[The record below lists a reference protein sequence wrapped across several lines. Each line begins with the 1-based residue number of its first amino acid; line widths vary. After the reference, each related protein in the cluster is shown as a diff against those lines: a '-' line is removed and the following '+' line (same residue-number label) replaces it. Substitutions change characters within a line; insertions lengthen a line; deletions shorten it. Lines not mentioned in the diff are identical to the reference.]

1 MYPNLYFFLKE
12 AVGLSNP
19 PAFTQYINSFG
30 FLVAIAF
37 VVASILLRKEMM
49 RKESLGL
56 LLPIDEKI
64 VVGKPASLLELLTN
78 FGFGFLVGYKLLG
91 VFFNDSGVNPQEY
104 VFSSKGSLVGGLF
117 LGLLF
122 SGLKYYERKKQVLP
136 KPEEKSVKIYPHER
150 VGDITVYAAIAGFV
164 GAKIFDNLENWD
176 RFIQDPIG
184 NLLSPSG
191 LTFYGGLILAA
202 TVIILFAKS
211 KKIGIRHLI
220 DSAAPALMIAY
231 AIGRM
236 GCHVSGDG
244 DWGVFNSAYKV
255 DTENKIVPA
264 ADWEFHNALMNGGDF
279 TRILLAEHGHL
290 DSIPHIAFKG
300 ASILPNWFWAYNY
313 PHNVNEVGVAMSNCT
328 GAYCNQLSPPVFPTP
343 LYEILA
349 CTILFLVLW
358 KIRKIISV
366 PGRLFAVYLMLNGL
380 ERFLIEKIRVNTTY
394 DIWGFHPTQA
404 ELISSGLMILG
415 VWLWIFFGR
424 KHQIKTT

>member
-1 MYPNLYFFLKE
+1 MYPNLYFFLKD
-12 AVGLSNP
+12 ALGLSNP
-19 PAFTQYINSFG
+19 PVFTQYINSFG

-37 VVASILLRKEMM
+37 VVASILLRKEMV

-56 LLPIDEKI
+56 LLPLEEKI
-64 VVGKPASLLELLTN
+64 IIGKPASLTELLAN

-91 VFFNDSGVNPQEY
+91 VFLNDSQVNPQEY
-104 VFSSKGSLVGGLF
+104 VFSSEGSLVGGLF

-122 SGLKYYERKKQVLP
+122 SGLKYYEKKKQALA
-136 KPEEKSVKIYPHER
+136 KPEEKIIKVYPHER
-150 VGDITVYAAIAGFV
+150 VGDITVYAAIAGFL

-202 TVIILFAKS
+202 TVIILFARS

-244 DWGVFNSAYKV
+244 DWGIFNSAYTV
-255 DTENKIVPA
+255 NAENKIVPA
-264 ADWEFHNALMNGGDF
+264 AEWEYHNALMNGGDF
-279 TRILLAEHGHL
+279 TRILIAEHGHM
-290 DSIPHIAFKG
+290 DSIPHANFKG
-300 ASILPNWFWAYNY
+300 ISILPNWFWAYNY
-313 PHNVNEVGVAMSNCT
+313 PHNVNEVGVPIKDCVGS
-328 GAYCNQLSPPVFPTP
+328 YCNQLSPPVFPTP
-343 LYEILA
+343 LYEIVA
-349 CTILFLVLW
+349 CSLLFVVLW
-358 KIRKIISV
+358 QLRKKITV
-366 PGRLFAVYLMLNGL
+366 PGRLFALYLVLNGL
-380 ERFLIEKIRVNTTY
+380 ERFLVEKIRVNTTY

-404 ELISSGLMILG
+404 ELISSGLMVFGII
-415 VWLWIFFGR
+415 LWIQFGK
-424 KHQIKTT
+424 KHQLKKA